1 VILKKLVLYGDGFLC
16 PPGGYGE
23 TLIDLLVMRR
33 PEAAFTAS
41 LPGEEGLLL
50 ESAARDLPLL
60 IGKAP
65 DFIYLSLGTGD
76 MLRGADPAEAFK
88 ALDSLVQI
96 LLQKTRARLAVANLC
111 EAFLHPEARAAAA
124 EFNFALPGLAG
135 ERVQITEL
143 NAPVNVFFDQ
153 HRRGSGEKR
162 SLYEGSPPRL
172 TSMGRVFLSH
182 AAYGQLGLE
191 EFFPVEGSNF

>member
-1 VILKKLVLYGDGFLC
+1 
-16 PPGGYGE
+16 
-23 TLIDLLVMRR
+23 LIDLLVMRR

-41 LPGEEGLLL
+41 LPGEDGLSL

-65 DFIYLSLGTGD
+65 DFVYLGLGTVD
-76 MLRGADPAEAFK
+76 ILRGADPAEAFTT
-88 ALDSLVQI
+88 LDSFVQ
-96 LLQKTRARLAVANLC
+96 LLLLKTRARLAIANLC
-111 EAFLHPEARAAAA
+111 EGFLPADARPAAL
-124 EFNFALPGLAG
+124 EFNRALPSLASD
-135 ERVQITEL
+135 RVQITDL
-143 NAPVNVFFDQ
+143 NSPVQVFFER

-191 EFFPVEGSNF
+191 EFFPEDARPFAERAEGSNF